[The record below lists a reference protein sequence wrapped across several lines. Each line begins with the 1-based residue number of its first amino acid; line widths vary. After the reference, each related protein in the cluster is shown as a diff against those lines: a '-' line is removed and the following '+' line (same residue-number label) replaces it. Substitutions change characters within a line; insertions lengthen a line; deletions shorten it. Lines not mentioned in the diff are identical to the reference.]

1 MIVDG
6 EPEAGARFEDQGE
19 PHGDRRSAEADS
31 GTVDS
36 GDLAAEEASAPLPS
50 LPTRLLWVFVS
61 PGKLMHRLAEDP
73 RWLTALL
80 VSAAVVG
87 VSMALVPPELMFE
100 IQRQAAIERGAELPE
115 MGESAINAMRV
126 IIPVASTLS
135 TLIFSFVF
143 AGLYT
148 VIFAFVLGDE
158 GRYTQYLAA
167 VTHAWFIAALF
178 GLLVTPLRIATG
190 DPQYTLNLASFF
202 FFLPDGY
209 LYNVFRALDLTQ
221 IWSTLVIAQGIH
233 AIDRRRS
240 FGSAAVILLSI
251 LLAFALVI
259 ARFM

>member
-1 MIVDG
+1 MD
-6 EPEAGARFEDQGE
+6 E
-19 PHGDRRSAEADS
+19 
-31 GTVDS
+31 VDS
-36 GDLAAEEASAPLPS
+36 GHESMEGVEVPLPP
-50 LPTRLLWVFVS
+50 LHTRLLWVFVS
-61 PGKLMHRLAEDP
+61 PGKLMERLAETP
-73 RWLTALL
+73 RWLAAML

-87 VSMALVPPELMFE
+87 VSMALVPPELMLE
-100 IQRQAAIERGAELPE
+100 VQRQAAIERGTEFPE
-115 MGESAINAMRV
+115 MGESAVNAMRV
-126 IIPVASTLS
+126 VIPVASTLS
-135 TLIFSFVF
+135 TIVFSFVF
-143 AGLYT
+143 AALYM
-148 VIFAFVLGDE
+148 VIFAFILGDE

-221 IWSTLVIAQGIH
+221 IWSTLVIAQGVH

-240 FGSAAVILLSI
+240 FKSAAVILLSM
-251 LLAFALVI
+251 LFAVVLVV

>member
-1 MIVDG
+1 MG
-6 EPEAGARFEDQGE
+6 EADDRFED
-19 PHGDRRSAEADS
+19 
-31 GTVDS
+31 
-36 GDLAAEEASAPLPS
+36 AAAPLPP
-50 LPTRLLWVFVS
+50 LHVRLLWVFVS
-61 PGKLMHRLAEDP
+61 PGKLMDRLAETP
-73 RWLTALL
+73 RWLMAML
-80 VSAAVVG
+80 VS
-87 VSMALVPPELMFE
+87 SALVGLAVGLTPPELMLE
-100 IQRQAAIERGAELPE
+100 VQRQAAIERGADFPE
-115 MGESAINAMRV
+115 MSERALNVMRFV
-126 IIPVASTLS
+126 FSVVSTLS
-135 TLIFSFVF
+135 TVVFSFVF

-148 VIFAFVLGDE
+148 VIFAFILGDE

-221 IWSTLVIAQGIH
+221 IWSTLVIAQGVH

-240 FGSAAVILLSI
+240 FKSAAVILLTI
-251 LLAFALVI
+251 LLAFVLVV